1 MESKKTTA
9 PAPKKRATKV
19 TYNLFKSL
27 SNFQNECPPIFEG
40 SQAYGYK
47 YADLPSILK
56 VVNPILHKYN
66 LGFTQLVID
75 QGIKTVLFH
84 TETGETLEAYV
95 EIPDAELRGQ
105 NLYQAKGS
113 SYTYFRRYQL
123 SAILGVC
130 SDADNDAQG
139 QTVKKETPKH
149 TPTAPSTPK
158 KDEKRGPYKP
168 KLSVMQF
175 NKLVTAIKNGKTD
188 KEGNVINEAYALKN
202 YDLDEIQV
210 RTIKTLK

>member
-9 PAPKKRATKV
+9 STPKKRAPKV
-19 TYNLFKSL
+19 TESLFKSL

-56 VVNPILHKYN
+56 VVNPILNKYN

-75 QGIKTVLFH
+75 KGIKTVLFH

-95 EIPDAELRGQ
+95 EIPEADLRGQ

-123 SAILGVC
+123 SAILGIC

-139 QTVKKETPKH
+139 QTVKKETPK
-149 TPTAPSTPK
+149 PPSTPK
-158 KDEKRGPYKP
+158 KDEKPGPYKH

-188 KEGNVINEAYALKN
+188 KEGKVINEAYALKT

>member
-1 MESKKTTA
+1 MESKKPTA
-9 PAPKKRATKV
+9 STPKKRAPKV
-19 TYNLFKSL
+19 TESLFKSL

-66 LGFTQLVID
+66 LGFTQLVIE
-75 QGIKTVLFH
+75 QGIKTILFH

-123 SAILGVC
+123 SAILGIC
-130 SDADNDAQG
+130 SDQDNDAQG
-139 QTVKKETPKH
+139 QTVKKETPKEE
-149 TPTAPSTPK
+149 PK
-158 KDEKRGPYKP
+158 KDQKP
-168 KLSVMQF
+168 GSNLPSLSVNKF
-175 NKLVTAIKNGKTD
+175 NTLLVKIKNGEKD
-188 KEGNVINEAYALKN
+188 KKGVLLTKEYALKN
-202 YDLDEIQV
+202 FNLDESQV
-210 RTIKTLK
+210 ETIKSLK

>member
-1 MESKKTTA
+1 MESKKPTA
-9 PAPKKRATKV
+9 STPKKRAPKV
-19 TYNLFKSL
+19 TESLFKSL
-27 SNFQNECPPIFEG
+27 SNFQNQCPPIFEG

-75 QGIKTVLFH
+75 KGIKTVLFH

-95 EIPDAELRGQ
+95 EIPEADLRGQ

-123 SAILGVC
+123 SAILGIC

-139 QTVKKETPKH
+139 QTVKKETPSP
-149 TPTAPSTPK
+149 TPPSTPK

-188 KEGNVINEAYALKN
+188 KEGKVINEAYALKN

-210 RTIKTLK
+210 RTLKTLK